1 MLVCMLSWPLWMHVA
16 VLCRISLFTHGFFS
30 PLPPAPLLI
39 AAFSFGA
46 RALVCASVH
55 IVRFCFPALLFL
67 SLVPLLLA
75 SYLEIH
81 VELNL
86 HQLLD
91 AAVSPPPSP
100 PRFRLCDCLKVF
112 TALSYFSSKIMVAVC
127 FFFMQ
132 PWLACSLNSFLSH
145 VVVFL
150 WSSHSHSNSKHATCK
165 VKLSKV

>member
-16 VLCRISLFTHGFFS
+16 VLCRISLFTHGIFF
-30 PLPPAPLLI
+30 PLPHPLLI

-75 SYLEIH
+75 SHLEIH

-91 AAVSPPPSP
+91 AAVSPLP

-112 TALSYFSSKIMVAVC
+112 TALSYFSSKIMVAK
-127 FFFMQ
+127 FFFWCS
-132 PWLACSLNSFLSH
+132 PDLPAHWTPFLAMLLSFCDHLT
-145 VVVFL
+145 L
-150 WSSHSHSNSKHATCK
+150 TAIQNMPR
-165 VKLSKV
+165 VK

>member
-30 PLPPAPLLI
+30 PSPPPPSWLLL
-39 AAFSFGA
+39 SFGA

-75 SYLEIH
+75 SHLEIH

-91 AAVSPPPSP
+91 AAVSPPPP
-100 PRFRLCDCLKVF
+100 PFRLCDCLKVF
-112 TALSYFSSKIMVAVC
+112 TALSYFSSKIMVAKL
-127 FFFMQ
+127 FFLMQ

-150 WSSHSHSNSKHATCK
+150 WSSHSHSNSKHATSK
-165 VKLSKV
+165 VKISKV